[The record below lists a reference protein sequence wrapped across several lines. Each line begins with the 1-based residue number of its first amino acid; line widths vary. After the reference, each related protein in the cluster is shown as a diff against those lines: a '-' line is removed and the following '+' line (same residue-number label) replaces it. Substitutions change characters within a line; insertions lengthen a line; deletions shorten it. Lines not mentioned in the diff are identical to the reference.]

1 MASPKAAGA
10 DALFSPP
17 AVEDTPQQDSD
28 VYTNVAEAA
37 RASFRTS
44 GIKPHELYAI
54 EDALARAAMED
65 ADFDDQTPRP
75 RVRKRMSATTGV
87 EQLPESPS
95 LRPSSSLPDMANIAG
110 LPAMPALRRYSS
122 ELTVSG
128 GAPSTASTNHPTP
141 QGGSGGG
148 RRPGWFDGREADG
161 GQQVPSGRRR
171 RSSLASVFGLASPV
185 SRGDSPR
192 RKSWNGGDASRKIVH
207 RSRYGKSVVSSTPRP
222 TTPSK
227 GKSLGGGKSPIGSPE
242 RGDGGP
248 SSRRRLRQ
256 SRSFNT
262 SGSPFSR

>member
-10 DALFSPP
+10 DALFPPP
-17 AVEDTPQQDSD
+17 AVEDTPQHDSD

-37 RASFRTS
+37 RASFRKS

-110 LPAMPALRRYSS
+110 LPATPALRRYSS

-148 RRPGWFDGREADG
+148 RRSSWFDGREADG

-171 RSSLASVFGLASPV
+171 RSA
-185 SRGDSPR
+185 
-192 RKSWNGGDASRKIVH
+192 
-207 RSRYGKSVVSSTPRP
+207 
-222 TTPSK
+222 
-227 GKSLGGGKSPIGSPE
+227 LGAAPQPL
-242 RGDGGP
+242 RTADGG
-248 SSRRRLRQ
+248 R
-256 SRSFNT
+256 
-262 SGSPFSR
+262 